1 MTTRELI
8 RKARAFYPDSKHL
21 RHAWVRAHLRFALVP
36 KVSMGTLFNE
46 QQLAPRERIWR

>member
-8 RKARAFYPDSKHL
+8 RKARAFYPQSKAL
-21 RHAWVRAHLRFALVP
+21 QRKWVRAHLRYELVP

-46 QQLAPRERIWR
+46 QQLAPRERVWR